1 MSLEFDEKGKF
12 FTDVV
17 PKVAVQATIQTVAQR
32 VRGNVHVREGERL
45 KDELDRDEPFLAMTD
60 ATVIAEDRQ
69 VLFQAPF
76 LAVRRS
82 QIVWV
87 MPDPSESKGN
97 AG

>member
-12 FTDVV
+12 FTDIV
-17 PKVAVQATIQTVAQR
+17 PKVAVQVTMQTAGQL

-45 KDELDRDEPFLAMTD
+45 KDELDREEPFLAMTD
-60 ATVIAEDRQ
+60 ATVIEADGQ
-69 VLFQAPF
+69 VSFQVRF

-87 MPDPSESKGN
+87 MPDLSESKGN
-97 AG
+97 AT